1 MTELRQAR
9 QRTKY
14 PRSALAVRLA
24 DEREEQR
31 HRFVDGV
38 GSLLSRYGLA
48 ATLGRVFA
56 LLLISDGALSLDEI
70 AAWLGASKSGTSVAA
85 RDLERLGLV
94 RRHLTRGSRR
104 ILYEASDDMMP
115 IFEAQFAR
123 IREQRRLLEAGETL
137 VAPGRASERVRSML
151 ELHDFWLS
159 ESAGI
164 IERWRGR

>member
-1 MTELRQAR
+1 MRDAR
-9 QRTKY
+9 A
-14 PRSALAVRLA
+14 ALAPHLA
-24 DEREEQR
+24 DEREVER
-31 HRFVDGV
+31 HRFVDAIG
-38 GSLLSRYGLA
+38 LFLSRYGVA

-56 LLLISDGALSLDEI
+56 LLLISDDPLSLDAI

-104 ILYEASDDMMP
+104 ILYEASDNMLP

-123 IREQRRLLEAGETL
+123 IREQRCLIEKGEQL
-137 VAPGRASERVRSML
+137 VEPGRARERLRTML
-151 ELHDFWLS
+151 ALHDFWLS

-164 IERWRGR
+164 MTRWGQP